1 MSKKE
6 KKELDS
12 RKIFYIVTAVSL
24 LIFAVGVIITAAN
37 GKIDGSVFNKRL
49 DFLADMTFFIPFCL
63 WAWIVVFGLLFVR
76 KNFLVITICIL
87 LAIPHIIF
95 IAVMIGYSNSALEIL
110 KRYVMIFTFG
120 SLML

>member
-6 KKELDS
+6 KKEMDS
-12 RKIFYIVTAVSL
+12 RKIFYIFTAISL
-24 LIFAVGVIITAAN
+24 LIFAVGVIITAVN
-37 GKIDGSVFNKRL
+37 GRLDGSVFNKRL

-63 WAWIVVFGLLFVR
+63 WSWLVLFGLLFVK
-76 KNFLVITICIL
+76 KNFLVVTICIL

-95 IAVMIGYSNSALEIL
+95 IAVMVGYSNSMMEIL
-110 KRYVMIFTFG
+110 KRYVMIFSFG